1 MRGRDFSSSTLS
13 SGFSWAVLK
22 EGSFIGLA
30 SMNDGE
36 EQIPL
41 SIILADGSNGE
52 MAYEGEKS
60 LVEEGVGG

>member
-1 MRGRDFSSSTLS
+1 M
-13 SGFSWAVLK
+13 LK

-52 MAYEGEKS
+52 MASEGEKS